1 MSYEVYKVMHI
12 VTLFLFF
19 AGMGSIFLGGANSR
33 VVKIMTGV
41 SSLLILVGGM
51 GLIARIGIK
60 HGEAWPKWL
69 LAKVAIWL
77 LLAVL
82 VPVLGKRIG
91 KCSPLFFIL
100 WGLGVAAAIIAVYQ
114 PF

>member
-60 HGEAWPKWL
+60 HGESWL
-69 LAKVAIWL
+69 SGCWRKLRSGYCW
-77 LLAVL
+77 
-82 VPVLGKRIG
+82 RF
-91 KCSPLFFIL
+91 SFLF
-100 WGLGVAAAIIAVYQ
+100 
-114 PF
+114 